1 LPVAAV
7 APAVETATGTSIVVE
22 TVAVTPTLSADFL
35 VEAIQPATQAEAALK
50 LPVDK
55 VQVVMELHQVNLV
68 KVETLGVGVAHNK
81 AAAAAAAGMAAAAE
95 PIMAAAAAVLAMQTP
110 T

>member
-35 VEAIQPATQAEAALK
+35 VVAIQPATPVVAALK

-55 VQVVMELHQVNLV
+55 VPVVMELHLVNLV
-68 KVETLGVGVAHNK
+68 KVETLGMGVAHNK
-81 AAAAAAAGMAAAAE
+81 AAV
-95 PIMAAAAAVLAMQTP
+95 AAVLAMQTP
-110 T
+110 I